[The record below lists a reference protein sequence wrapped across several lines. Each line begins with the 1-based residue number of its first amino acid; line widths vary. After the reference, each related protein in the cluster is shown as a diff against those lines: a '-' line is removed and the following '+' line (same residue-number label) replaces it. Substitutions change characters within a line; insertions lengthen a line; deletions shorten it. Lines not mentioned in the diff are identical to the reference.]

1 MPTVASALTW
11 RMIVGRML
19 AKTVALA
26 ALAAVLAAGCGAQPE
41 AAKPSSREW
50 VANARGVVEQLR
62 GDVVAVAGFDRL
74 AAARKGLDD
83 ESELYGLLVAYTDF
97 GGCRH
102 MVAAA
107 GATPARYRPA
117 RAVLDS
123 ACRLLERGAALFT
136 RATTRHD
143 ARALLAAART
153 TARAAPLLVRAR
165 VALEAATP
173 RRDRG

>member
-1 MPTVASALTW
+1 
-11 RMIVGRML
+11 MIVGTML

-102 MVAAA
+102 MAAA
-107 GATPARYRPA
+107 VGAAPPGRTRVVRLLRRACTHLA
-117 RAVLDS
+117 RAD
-123 ACRLLERGAALFT
+123 ALFT
-136 RATTRHD
+136 RAVEERQPSLLVGATRQAVAAVPFLD
-143 ARALLAAART
+143 AATLELARASA
-153 TARAAPLLVRAR
+153 
-165 VALEAATP
+165 
-173 RRDRG
+173 